1 MTRKITTINK
11 KQQKYLVTY
20 GDGIYTKQKER
31 LKREAEETKWF
42 SRVFSYGRE
51 DVEEFYQQHKNFIDS
66 NPKGFGLWIWK
77 PWLIRKALAQL
88 KESDILIYCDAGV
101 SFINVGQFKESREKA
116 FQDYVS
122 LLNSSSRP
130 ILTFAAVDYGQ
141 SRDNKYWSKMFLLKK
156 AGLHNDDIFLNSLQL
171 EATVVLMKKTSFTTD
186 FIEKWAYL
194 TVCDNYELTNED
206 SCGEKELSEFRGHK
220 HDQSI
225 LSVLSYKNKTHVL
238 NGQHLYGLSPFWA
251 GRMTDEGKKKFYA
264 DPPL

>member
-1 MTRKITTINK
+1 V
-11 KQQKYLVTY
+11 QQKYLVTY

-130 ILTFAAVDYGQ
+130 VLAFAPDASPAPYL
-141 SRDNKYWSKMFLLKK
+141 NKQFSKMFLLKK
-156 AGLHNDDIFLNSLQL
+156 AELHNDDIFLNSAQP
-171 EATVVLMKKTSFTTD
+171 EATVVLMRKTSFTTA

-194 TVCDNYELTNED
+194 VLWESYKLVDDNLYD
-206 SCGEKELSEFRGHK
+206 EKELLGFLVHR